1 MYRLLCT
8 MYCICTDYSILCTDY
23 CAGIWGLGEFDKIN
37 HVLVQGIRAFLGA
50 HRHIA
55 KACLLS
61 DMGWPLDTTRRKV
74 EILRYWNRIHHLSD
88 NRLTKKIFNWLY
100 NGNSVWCRD
109 ACEVLTECEML
120 DVYRNNVM
128 CNVGE
133 ANSFFMD
140 NQFRRLETEIL
151 FKPKL
156 RIYKE
161 LKDNFS
167 QPEPYITSDINRK
180 TRSLINQ
187 FRSGSLP
194 LAIETGRW
202 NNIEQEL
209 RFCKVCNKGTVKDE
223 IHFIFQCE
231 PLRFVREKHQQ
242 PLHCDFLN
250 DDSQVTPT
258 QLLKH
263 FMSANTIKT
272 FAKFLHELYDAR
284 RDTLYN
290 S

>member
-1 MYRLLCT
+1 
-8 MYCICTDYSILCTDY
+8 
-23 CAGIWGLGEFDKIN
+23 
-37 HVLVQGIRAFLGA
+37 
-50 HRHIA
+50 
-55 KACLLS
+55 
-61 DMGWPLDTTRRKV
+61 
-74 EILRYWNRIHHLSD
+74 
-88 NRLTKKIFNWLY
+88 
-100 NGNSVWCRD
+100 
-109 ACEVLTECEML
+109 
-120 DVYRNNVM
+120 M

-133 ANSFFMD
+133 ANSFLMD

-202 NNIEQEL
+202 NNIEKEH
-209 RFCKVCNKGTVKDE
+209 RFCKVCNKDTVEDE

-231 PLRFVREKHQQ
+231 PLRLVREKHQQ
-242 PLHCDFLN
+242 PLHCDFLKGN
-250 DDSQVTPT
+250 IPRISSYTW
-258 QLLKH
+258 L
-263 FMSANTIKT
+263 
-272 FAKFLHELYDAR
+272 FAKN
-284 RDTLYN
+284 TG
-290 S
+290 